1 MRKKKQEAEAVGF
14 GTESHPAPRL
24 TPMDVQQKEF
34 RLAFRGYNER
44 DVDAFLD
51 LVTEELAA
59 YIEENERLRRR
70 VALAGSPDDG
80 PAASADPGE
89 AVARAEAQAQEI
101 LNRAREQAAQIVR
114 EAELEASGTS
124 GARRS
129 VIAPFLNREREFLKS
144 LGRLVQ
150 DHAQSVREMVEQAK
164 ALDAA
169 ASAPAA
175 RPAERGGSGGRRVQG
190 LGLLDHLAHRLSVVL
205 DEPTEALQKLTL
217 PVEERRDDASSRA
230 ARPGSFELGLADDL
244 RGLLSRAVQD
254 LLRLRLRPGH
264 RLPWVGRRRR
274 AVVGRAGQGDSTAQA
289 LVLLDVR
296 GELLGHE
303 VEEGVD
309 VP

>member
-1 MRKKKQEAEAVGF
+1 MRRKKPQVDAVGF
-14 GTESHPAPRL
+14 GAESAPAPRL

-175 RPAERGGSGGRRVQG
+175 RPAERGGDPPSDRVEVPE
-190 LGLLDHLAHRLSVVL
+190 A
-205 DEPTEALQKLTL
+205 EPT
-217 PVEERRDDASSRA
+217 VGVRDPEPDP
-230 ARPGSFELGLADDL
+230 PGSGADPRSLRELF
-244 RGLLSRAVQD
+244 
-254 LLRLRLRPGH
+254 
-264 RLPWVGRRRR
+264 W
-274 AVVGRAGQGDSTAQA
+274 
-289 LVLLDVR
+289 
-296 GELLGHE
+296 GE
-303 VEEGVD
+303 D
-309 VP
+309 